1 MISTCVL
8 DIFRRELLSPMVS
21 SNVWFV
27 CMCVCLHV
35 HACVCECEHVHVYV
49 VGMCMYARSAY
60 HAFFPV
66 SIATELYWRV
76 SRLRAMMSLSRLNLH
91 FPEED

>member
-1 MISTCVL
+1 MCIGHIQKGIMKSDGECCG
-8 DIFRRELLSPMVS
+8 R
-21 SNVWFV
+21 V
-27 CMCVCLHV
+27 CHHPIIIYYTIV
-35 HACVCECEHVHVYV
+35 
-49 VGMCMYARSAY
+49 
-60 HAFFPV
+60 V

>member
-1 MISTCVL
+1 MAACDFYMCIGHIQKGIIKS
-8 DIFRRELLSPMVS
+8 DGELS
-21 SNVWFV
+21 
-27 CMCVCLHV
+27 CVCV
-35 HACVCECEHVHVYV
+35 HLCVTSVCVCIYLSFV
-49 VGMCMYARSAY
+49 
-60 HAFFPV
+60 PV

>member
-1 MISTCVL
+1 MQIVAACDFYNVMCIGHIQKGIIKSDGEWVCLLCVL
-8 DIFRRELLSPMVS
+8 
-21 SNVWFV
+21 W
-27 CMCVCLHV
+27 
-35 HACVCECEHVHVYV
+35 ACVLSTFIIPLFV
-49 VGMCMYARSAY
+49 
-60 HAFFPV
+60 V